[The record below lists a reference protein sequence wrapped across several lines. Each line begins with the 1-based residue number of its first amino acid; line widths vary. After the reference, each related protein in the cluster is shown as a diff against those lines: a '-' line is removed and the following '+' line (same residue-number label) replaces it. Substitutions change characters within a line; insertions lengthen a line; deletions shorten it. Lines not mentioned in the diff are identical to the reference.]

1 MNGLTTEQR
10 QRSSLIASLD
20 DMQTKLI
27 LSGMLGI
34 LNTYLSRD
42 KVMFTKREVAQELL
56 DDIDTMI
63 AKAYEKG
70 MYS

>member
-1 MNGLTTEQR
+1 MHGLTTEQR
-10 QRSSLIASLD
+10 QRLSLITSLD
-20 DMQTKLI
+20 DFQAKLI
-27 LSGMLGI
+27 LAGLTGI
-34 LNTYLSRD
+34 LDNYLKRNIALY
-42 KVMFTKREVAQELL
+42 TKEEVAQELL

>member
-1 MNGLTTEQR
+1 MDGLTKEQR

-20 DMQTKLI
+20 DLQTKLI
-27 LSGMLGI
+27 LSGVLGI
-34 LNTYLSRD
+34 LNSMTTYE
-42 KVMFTKREVAQELL
+42 FATYTKQDIAEELL

>member
-63 AKAYEKG
+63 AKAYEKE